1 MKLIFQELHKFIGA
15 KVQEKCCVVVFKQV
29 FEIIAYVNLNIGIA
43 IILFLR
49 EFVFAVL
56 RDGVEKQGVEIHGKD
71 IFSIA

>member
-29 FEIIAYVNLNIGIA
+29 FEIIAYINIGIA

-71 IFSIA
+71 IFLIG